1 METIYWIQRS
11 GALKGLCVG
20 VLVLCFIVII
30 GLLIYRNIVL
40 DSDYSPDKT
49 KIADVWKNVRIFAV
63 IAAVSALGYV
73 FIPTTKEMYMI
84 YGVGGTIDYLKEN
97 ETAKQL
103 PDKVV
108 MALDKWV
115 DSQIEDENKDKDK

>member
-1 METIYWIQRS
+1 MKMQRKCI
-11 GALKGLCVG
+11 ALSRNGQNR
-20 VLVLCFIVII
+20 LVYAPI
-30 GLLIYRNIVL
+30 LLIGVAVFTL
-40 DSDYSPDKT
+40 ST
-49 KIADVWKNVRIFAV
+49 K
-63 IAAVSALGYV
+63 S
-73 FIPTTKEMYMI
+73 MYMI

-115 DSQIEDENKDKDK
+115 DSQIEDENEDKDK

>member
-11 GALKGLCVG
+11 GALNGLCVG
-20 VLVLCFIVII
+20 VLVFCFIAII
-30 GLLIYRNIVL
+30 VLLIYRNIAL

-63 IAAVSALGYV
+63 IAAVSALGCV

>member
-1 METIYWIQRS
+1 MYWID
-11 GALKGLCVG
+11 
-20 VLVLCFIVII
+20 VL
-30 GLLIYRNIVL
+30 GNISTMATV
-40 DSDYSPDKT
+40 
-49 KIADVWKNVRIFAV
+49 FAV
-63 IAAVSALGYV
+63 ICGIIIAAMFVLLPMAYANDDEDIVNALKKGVKKVGVCLILSTVVAV
-73 FIPTTKEMYMI
+73 FTPSEKSMYMI

-115 DSQIEDENKDKDK
+115 DSQVEDKNKEDKDN

>member
-1 METIYWIQRS
+1 MYWID
-11 GALKGLCVG
+11 
-20 VLVLCFIVII
+20 VL
-30 GLLIYRNIVL
+30 GNISTTASILAV
-40 DSDYSPDKT
+40 P
-49 KIADVWKNVRIFAV
+49 FV
-63 IAAVSALGYV
+63 IAAAVAIGFMVTTRFDEDAKEVYSTFKKWAKSLSVCTILLIGVAV
-73 FIPTTKEMYMI
+73 FTPSTKSMYLI
-84 YGVGGTIDYLKEN
+84 CGVGGTIDYLKEN

>member
-1 METIYWIQRS
+1 METIYWIQRL
-11 GALKGLCVG
+11 GALNNLCTG
-20 VLVLCFIVII
+20 VLVFCFIAII
-30 GLLIYRNIVL
+30 ALLIYRNVEL
-40 DSDYSPDKT
+40 DSDYPSDKT
-49 KIADVWKNVRIFAV
+49 KIAGVWKNVRI
-63 IAAVSALGYV
+63 IAITATVCALGCV
-73 FIPTTKEMYMI
+73 FIPTTKEMYLI
-84 YGVGGTIDYLKEN
+84 YGVGGTIDNLKEN

>member
-1 METIYWIQRS
+1 METIYWIQRL
-11 GALKGLCVG
+11 GALNTLCAC
-20 VLVLCFIVII
+20 VLVLCFIAIVA
-30 GLLIYRNIVL
+30 LLIYRNVEL

-49 KIADVWKNVRIFAV
+49 KIVGVWKNVRIFTI
-63 IAAVSALGYV
+63 IAAVCALGCV
-73 FIPTTKEMYMI
+73 FVPTTKEMYMI

-115 DSQIEDENKDKDK
+115 DSQIEDENEDKDK

>member
-1 METIYWIQRS
+1 METIYWIQRL
-11 GALKGLCVG
+11 GALNTLCAC
-20 VLVLCFIVII
+20 VLALCFIAIVA
-30 GLLIYRNIVL
+30 LLIYRNVEL
-40 DSDYSPDKT
+40 DSDYSSDKT
-49 KIADVWKNVRIFAV
+49 KIVVMWKNVRIFAV
-63 IAAVSALGYV
+63 IAAVSALGCV
-73 FIPTTKEMYMI
+73 FVPTTKEMYMI

-115 DSQIEDENKDKDK
+115 DSQIEDENEDKDK